1 MIFLL
6 AVKEFILCF
15 VEVRDGWRFP
25 SPTTK
30 TKRYSNTIQSKQLH
44 ILPKRK
50 SKQGLPFCE
59 IHDQWDVW
67 DGYLRRF
74 AIFSI

>member
-1 MIFLL
+1 M
-6 AVKEFILCF
+6 
-15 VEVRDGWRFP
+15 DGVFP
-25 SPTTK
+25 RQQQK
-30 TKRYSNTIQSKQLH
+30 QKGIYKAKQLH

-50 SKQGLPFCE
+50 SKQLSPFCE

>member
-1 MIFLL
+1 M
-6 AVKEFILCF
+6 A
-15 VEVRDGWRFP
+15 FP
-25 SPTTK
+25 LPTTK
-30 TKRYSNTIQSKQLH
+30 TKRYSKTIQSKQLH

-50 SKQGLPFCE
+50 SKQVLPFCE

>member
-1 MIFLL
+1 MDGVFLRQQQ
-6 AVKEFILCF
+6 KQKGIQ
-15 VEVRDGWRFP
+15 
-25 SPTTK
+25 
-30 TKRYSNTIQSKQLH
+30 KRYKAKQLH